1 MFSFVYSLFF
11 WSVQKEGNMVIKER
25 KQEDILLVNGNP
37 KEGNKK
43 KGRNSL
49 SIFAYF
55 LLLVVLVYFFLIFLV
70 WQHYVVIVSFG
81 SVLTNG

>member
-1 MFSFVYSLFF
+1 
-11 WSVQKEGNMVIKER
+11 MVIKER

-55 LLLVVLVYFFLIFLV
+55 FIACGSCVFLSYFSCMATLCSNCVIWKCVNKWLIM
-70 WQHYVVIVSFG
+70 VSF
-81 SVLTNG
+81 VELTH